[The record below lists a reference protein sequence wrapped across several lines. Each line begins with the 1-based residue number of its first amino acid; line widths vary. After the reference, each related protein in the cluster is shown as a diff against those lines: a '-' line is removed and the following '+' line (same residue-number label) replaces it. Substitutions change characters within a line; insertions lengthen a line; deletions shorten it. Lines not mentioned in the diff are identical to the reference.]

1 MCSCLS
7 SRCTKNG
14 TRIGEKKMV
23 QNSEKPNIE
32 LMTGNRAVAIAAKL
46 ARPQVI
52 AAYPITPQT
61 EIVETLSGVVARGE
75 LDAEFIAVESEH
87 SAMGAV
93 IGASLGGTRTF
104 TATSAH
110 GLLYM
115 GELVWW
121 AGLTRV
127 PVVMPVV
134 NRSLNPWNIWP
145 DHQDS
150 MSFRDAGW
158 IQFYA
163 KNNQEVLDLTLCAFK
178 IAEHHKVWM
187 PVMVCLDGFILSHT
201 SAQVVIPEQDKV
213 DEFLPPFKP
222 IIMLDPDDP
231 FAHGALT
238 DSKGIWEQRMS
249 LIDGFNNA
257 RVIIPKIF
265 EEYTN
270 KFGRLG
276 KYMVEVTGNLEEADI
291 AVIAIGTLGEE
302 AEQSLTV
309 LDQKGIKAVIVRP
322 RVIRPFPKEEI
333 INCLR
338 KVPKVLVIDR
348 SVSFGN
354 AGQLAIEI
362 QAELFGQKIEIDFH
376 SKIMGL
382 GGMDVSY
389 VDIANEVEKIM

>member
-1 MCSCLS
+1 
-7 SRCTKNG
+7 
-14 TRIGEKKMV
+14 MV
-23 QNSEKPNIE
+23 QALENKDVK
-32 LMTGNRAVAIAAKL
+32 LLTGNEAVATAVKL

-61 EIVETLSGVVARGE
+61 KIVETLSAMVASGE
-75 LDAEFIAVESEH
+75 LDAEFVAVESEH
-87 SAMGAV
+87 SAMGAA
-93 IGASLGGTRTF
+93 IGASLGGVRTF
-104 TATSAH
+104 TATSSH

-121 AGLTRV
+121 AGMTRI
-127 PVVMPVV
+127 PIVMPVV

-150 MSFRDAGW
+150 MAFRDAGW

-201 SAQVVIPEQDKV
+201 SAQVSIPKQEEV
-213 DEFLPPFKP
+213 DDFLPSFKP
-222 IIMLDPDDP
+222 LAMLDTSKP
-231 FAHGALT
+231 FAHGSLT

-249 LIDGFNNA
+249 LIDGFHNA
-257 RVIIPKIF
+257 SIIIPKVLQEF
-265 EEYTN
+265 TE

-276 KYMVEVTGNLEEADI
+276 NYMIEVTGDINDADI
-291 AVIAIGTLGEE
+291 AIIAIGTLGEE
-302 AEQSLTV
+302 AEASIDV
-309 LDQKGIKAVIVRP
+309 LREKGIKAIVARI
-322 RVIRPFPKEEI
+322 RVFRPFPKRELIEI
-333 INCLR
+333 LS
-338 KVPKVLVIDR
+338 KVKKVLVIDR

-362 QAELFGQKIEIDFH
+362 QAELYANKLEIEFH
-376 SKIMGL
+376 QKIMGL

-389 VDIANEVEKIM
+389 VDIADEVEKVMDER

>member
-1 MCSCLS
+1 
-7 SRCTKNG
+7 
-14 TRIGEKKMV
+14 MV
-23 QNSEKPNIE
+23 QNLEKPNIE
-32 LMTGNRAVAIAAKL
+32 LMTGNRAVALAAKL

-61 EIVETLSGVVARGE
+61 EIVETLSDVVARGE

-87 SAMGAV
+87 SAMGAA

-104 TATSAH
+104 TATSSH

-134 NRSLNPWNIWP
+134 NRSLNPWNIHP

-178 IAEHHKVWM
+178 ISEHHKVWM

-201 SAQVVIPEQDKV
+201 SAQVVIPEQYKV

-222 IIMLDPDDP
+222 IVMLDPDDP
-231 FAHGALT
+231 FAHGSLT
-238 DSKGIWEQRMS
+238 DSEGTWEQRMS

-276 KYMVEVTGNLEEADI
+276 KYMVEVTGNLEEADV

-309 LDQKGIKAVIVRP
+309 FDQKGIKIAVVRP

-362 QAELFGQKIEIDFH
+362 QAELFAQKIEIDFH
-376 SKIMGL
+376 QKIMGL

-389 VDIANEVEKIM
+389 VDIANEVEKVM

>member
-1 MCSCLS
+1 
-7 SRCTKNG
+7 
-14 TRIGEKKMV
+14 MV
-23 QNSEKPNIE
+23 QTMKKQPNVE
-32 LMTGNRAVAIAAKL
+32 LITGNAAVATAAKL

-61 EIVETLSGVVARGE
+61 LIVETISQMVARGE
-75 LDAEFIAVESEH
+75 FDCDFVNVESEH
-87 SAMGAV
+87 SAMGAA
-93 IGASLGGTRTF
+93 IGASLAGVRTF

-121 AGLTRV
+121 AGVTRI
-127 PVVMPVV
+127 PIVMPVV

-150 MSFRDAGW
+150 MTFRDAGW

-163 KNNQEVLDLTLCAFK
+163 KNNQEVLDLTICAFK

-187 PVMVCLDGFILSHT
+187 PVMICLDGFILSHT
-201 SAQVVIPEQDKV
+201 SAQVDIPTQEEV

-222 IIMLDPDDP
+222 LAMLDPDDP
-231 FAHGALT
+231 FAHGSLT
-238 DSKGIWEQRMS
+238 DSQGIWEQRMS

-257 RVIIPKIF
+257 HVIIPKIF
-265 EEYTN
+265 QEYSQ

-276 KYMVEVTGNLEEADI
+276 KEMVEIVGDLKEAEVAI
-291 AVIAIGTLGEE
+291 IAIGTLGEE
-302 AEQSLTV
+302 AEQSLEV
-309 LDQKGIKAVIVRP
+309 LREKGIKAVVVRL
-322 RVIRPFPKEEI
+322 RVFRPFPKKELI
-333 INCLR
+333 AALK

-348 SVSFGN
+348 AVSFGN
-354 AGQLAIEI
+354 SGQLAIEI
-362 QAELFGQKIEIDFH
+362 QAELYAQKVEIEFH
-376 SKIMGL
+376 QIIRGL

-389 VDIANEVEKIM
+389 MDIASEVEKIM